1 MSAKADTSPPATRL
15 SILLPFAIVTLI
27 WGSTWI
33 VIHDQL
39 GTVPATWSVS
49 YRFLVAGIVMAAW
62 AWRRGDSW
70 RLDRRG
76 WLFAGGTA
84 LLQFCGNFNAVYQA
98 EHYVTSGLVAVTFAL
113 LLVPNAVLGRLFLG
127 HALGGRLIAGS
138 AVAVGGVALLFTHEL
153 RVDPNGV
160 GVVATGIAW
169 TLLGV
174 MSASASNV
182 LQGTNTAKAYAP
194 APLLAAAMLLGA
206 AVDGAIAWTLDGPPV
221 FEWRW
226 GYVAGI
232 VYLGV
237 FASALAFTLYF
248 RIIRLIGPARSAY
261 SSVIVPVIAML
272 LSTLFEGYRW
282 SALAA
287 AGAVLTGMGLVI
299 ALSARRPVR

>member
-1 MSAKADTSPPATRL
+1 VSDAIDTAPPATRL

-33 VIHDQL
+33 VIRDQL
-39 GTVPATWSVS
+39 GMVPATWSVS
-49 YRFLVAGIVMAAW
+49 YRFVIAGLVMAAW
-62 AWRRGDSW
+62 ALWRRDPW
-70 RLDRRG
+70 RLDARG
-76 WLFAGGTA
+76 WLFAGATA

-98 EHYVTSGLVAVTFAL
+98 EHYITSGLVAVTFAL
-113 LLVPNAVLGRLFLG
+113 LLVPNAVLGRIFLG
-127 HALGGRLIAGS
+127 HRLGARLIAGS
-138 AVAVGGVALLFTHEL
+138 AVAVAGVALLFTHEI

-160 GVVATGIAW
+160 GVVVTGIAW

-194 APLLAAAMLLGA
+194 APLLATAMLLGA
-206 AVDGAIAWTLDGPPV
+206 GVDAGIAWTLDGPPV

-226 GYVAGI
+226 GYVVGI

-237 FASALAFTLYF
+237 FASAVAFTLYF

-282 SALAA
+282 STLAA
-287 AGAVLTGMGLVI
+287 GGAVLAGVGLVI
-299 ALSARRPVR
+299 ALSARKPAR